1 MKKFKITVNGQTY
14 EVEVEEIGGSST
26 PVSPSVETRPQAQP
40 QPQTAKEEPVSA
52 PEVTAGGTPVTA
64 PMPGAILDIKVNV
77 GDQVE
82 EGDVVAVLE
91 AMKMENELSAPV
103 SGKVLSISFN
113 KGASVDANDT
123 ILTIG

>member
-14 EVEVEEIGGSST
+14 EVEVEEIGGSGQA
-26 PVSPSVETRPQAQP
+26 VSPSVGTQP
-40 QPQTAKEEPVSA
+40 QSQPAKVVETVTT
-52 PEVTAGGTPVTA
+52 PEVSTAGTPVIA

-82 EGDVVAVLE
+82 EGDIVAVLE

>member
-14 EVEVEEIGGSST
+14 EVEVEEIGGSGQS
-26 PVSPSVETRPQAQP
+26 VSPSVEQ
-40 QPQTAKEEPVSA
+40 QPQTQPAKIETVST
-52 PEVTAGGTPVTA
+52 PEVSTAGTPVTA

-113 KGASVDANDT
+113 KGTSVEANDT

>member
-1 MKKFKITVNGQTY
+1 MKKFKITVNGQSY
-14 EVEVEEIGGSST
+14 EVEVEEIGGSVQT
-26 PVSPSVETRPQAQP
+26 ATPSVEPQAQP
-40 QPQTAKEEPVSA
+40 AKIETVSA
-52 PEVTAGGTPVTA
+52 PEVSAAGTPVTA

-82 EGDVVAVLE
+82 EGDIVAVLE

-113 KGASVDANDT
+113 KGASVDVNDT